1 MMLLKQRLLEKAII
15 KNWQVFLAQA
25 DKDGKGNNT
34 VKSAIYTYLAWTFK
48 AEKAAN
54 SNPDSAAEKPR

>member
-34 VKSAIYTYLAWTFK
+34 VKSAIYTYIAWTFK
-48 AEKAAN
+48 AE
-54 SNPDSAAEKPR
+54 